1 MKLSGKTLGCIAAAS
16 LALFSPFG
24 TGNLENAQVKAACC
38 YFAAKDKDINQPGQK
53 AFITWN
59 PQSKTESFT
68 VQAKFEGNAVDF
80 GMVIPTPAKPK
91 LDEMPRDF
99 FKDLAIYTILMPLPQ
114 PIYTPFDP
122 MPVTRRYRAVPPT
135 MMGAVNSMSMRQKKP
150 SVVVLESGVV
160 GSLDY
165 KIIVADDANGLFEW
179 LKSNKYS
186 YGGDEATL
194 QYYIKKKWFFTVM
207 KIDPKQM
214 KKAADGSYLGEVT
227 PTRFTFSSNECI
239 YPVKITQLSVKD
251 KTDALFYVQAPGQMD
266 LPGDWSWMN
275 SYRPMFLTY
284 MLGCG
289 ADKQQ
294 QQELQSRNTWL
305 QEKKTRE
312 PNFETTKLEWA
323 KKLTES
329 EMSVLEDPL
338 KNYGQMGTGNLP
350 AGAKVVALDDFLK
363 EMKEAYL
370 KRDKQ
375 LSENSK
381 QELARMSDQYQPS
394 KGAIVKYDE
403 KSVGRGYIYTRYA
416 WYPARQ
422 APLDEVKGLSRLKGH
437 LQKDQWLTKFR
448 KIYRKD
454 EMTHDLVLAS
464 VPKEKE
470 ETYTRIMPTSP
481 P

>member
-1 MKLSGKTLGCIAAAS
+1 MKARSLLMTIAVLSIWLPQILSGADSSKA
-16 LALFSPFG
+16 
-24 TGNLENAQVKAACC
+24 EAACC

-59 PQSKTESFT
+59 PQSKAESFT

-99 FKDLAIYTILMPLPQ
+99 FKDLAIYTILMPLPE
-114 PIYTPFDP
+114 PIYTPLDP
-122 MPVTRRYRAVPPT
+122 AMPMAKGCAIGG
-135 MMGAVNSMSMRQKKP
+135 GAGAPGGPVASLKKDKS
-150 SVVVLESGVV
+150 SVRVLESGVV

-165 KIIVADDANGLFEW
+165 KIIVADDANGLFTW

-186 YGGDEATL
+186 YGGDEETL
-194 QYYIKKKWFFTVM
+194 QFYIKKKWFFTVM

-227 PTRFTFSSNECI
+227 PTRFSFSSNECI

-251 KTDALFYVQAPGQMD
+251 KTDALFYVQAPSQMD
-266 LPGDWSWMN
+266 IPGDWSWMH
-275 SYRPMFLTY
+275 SYRPMYLTY
-284 MLGCG
+284 MLGCS
-289 ADKQQ
+289 ADKLQE
-294 QQELQSRNTWL
+294 QELQSRSRWL
-305 QEKKTRE
+305 SIQKKKD
-312 PNFETTKLEWA
+312 PQYETTKLEWA
-323 KKLTES
+323 KKLTDS
-329 EMSVLEDPL
+329 EMSVVEDPL

-350 AGAKVVALDDFLK
+350 PGAKVTPLDSFLK
-363 EMKEAYL
+363 EVKDAYL
-370 KRDKQ
+370 KQNKDQ
-375 LSENSK
+375 LPEYAK
-381 QELARMSDQYQPS
+381 QELARMSDKYQAS
-394 KGAIVKYDE
+394 KGLIVRYDD
-403 KSVGRGYIYTRYA
+403 KSVGKGYIYTRFA

-422 APLDEVKGLSRLKGH
+422 VPLDEIKGLTRLKGH
-437 LQKDQWLTKFR
+437 LQKGQWLTKFR

-454 EMTHDLVLAS
+454 EMTQDLILAS

-470 ETYTRIMPTSP
+470 ESYTRIMPTSP